1 MKRTLKVLFVVIAL
15 VAAIGA
21 MSGCFV
27 RTQPVQA
34 APVYVARPA
43 GPPPPTVVY
52 TQPAPAPAP
61 VYVAPQPSGPP
72 PPTIVY

>member
-1 MKRTLKVLFVVIAL
+1 MKRALKVLFVVIAL

-27 RTQPVQA
+27 RAHPVQP

-43 GPPPPTVVY
+43 APPPTVVY
-52 TQPAPAPAP
+52 SQPAPAPAP
-61 VYVAPQPSGPP
+61 VYVAPQPAGPP
-72 PPTIVY
+72 PPTLIY

>member
-1 MKRTLKVLFVVIAL
+1 MKRALKVLCVVIAL

-52 TQPAPAPAP
+52 TQPAPAP

-72 PPTIVY
+72 PPTIIY